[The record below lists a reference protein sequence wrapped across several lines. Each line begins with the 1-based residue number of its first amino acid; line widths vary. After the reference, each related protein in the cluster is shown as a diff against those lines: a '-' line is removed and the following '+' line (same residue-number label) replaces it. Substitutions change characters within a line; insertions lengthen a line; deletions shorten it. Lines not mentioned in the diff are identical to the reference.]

1 MTFCALQYYCNVFAQ
16 FHGSGG
22 LSKCEGTTQEE
33 AVKNQMIRKM
43 ITDREEVKAYYEVF
57 TLEDKDGKLTLDHL
71 KAADHVRTVLNNRK
85 RGSVQSVKVSYDLKP
100 RLNITQH

>member
-1 MTFCALQYYCNVFAQ
+1 MTNFKTFLYGSANKFWYMTFCALQYYCNVFAQ

-71 KAADHVRTVLNNRK
+71 KELIMF
-85 RGSVQSVKVSYDLKP
+85 VQY
-100 RLNITQH
+100 